1 MPDEINTILFSDVS
15 IHVFKFVDI
24 YTLSSGG
31 MQGALLRKVLSGRPT
46 ATPSFSVVGKVCRRP
61 QRQSTMSFTISC
73 THVNQ
78 KEQQEEE
85 GANRSKSFKELG
97 IDKDLYNKTGGIRF
111 RQHVNPLKK
120 ELQEPTKPLN
130 WYDVYEDPTKPLM
143 LDIGSGYGRF
153 LLGLTQVET
162 EKNGLG
168 LEIRDPI
175 IKRAN
180 EWSKHLGLHKRVH
193 FVRSN
198 ATVSIATMLET
209 YPGPIELV
217 SIQFP
222 DPHFKKKHRK
232 RRIVQESLVR
242 DIVRIIAP
250 QGRILLQSDVL
261 NVAVDMRDKFERAC
275 EGKLALSHLHDA
287 SVFYEEEE
295 ENVQEE
301 KEEEEEMWTGV
312 WKEGGWLKHNPLPVP
327 TERECLVQEQGGSV
341 YRIMLVVA
349 A

>member
-1 MPDEINTILFSDVS
+1 
-15 IHVFKFVDI
+15 
-24 YTLSSGG
+24 

-46 ATPSFSVVGKVCRRP
+46 PSFSVVGKAYRRP
-61 QRQSTMSFTISC
+61 QRQSTMSFTVSC
-73 THVNQ
+73 TTVNQ
-78 KEQQEEE
+78 KQHQEQE
-85 GANRSKSFKELG
+85 GMNGSKSFKELG
-97 IDKDLYNKTGGIRF
+97 IDKDLYNKTSGIRF

-130 WYDVYEDPTKPLM
+130 WYDVYDDPTKPLM

-180 EWSKHLGLHKRVH
+180 EWSKHLGLNKRVH

-198 ATVSIATMLET
+198 ATVSVATMLET

-217 SIQFP
+217 TIQFP

-275 EGKLALSHLHDA
+275 EGKLTLSHHHESA
-287 SVFYEEEE
+287 VFYQEEEE
-295 ENVQEE
+295 EEEE
-301 KEEEEEMWTGV
+301 KNMQQEQQQQHSWTGT
-312 WKEGGWLKHNPLPVP
+312 WKQGGWLKQNPLPVP
-327 TERECLVQEQGGSV
+327 TERECLIKEQGGVV
-341 YRIMLVVA
+341 YRVMLVVA
-349 A
+349 E